1 MVLDAL
7 RTLSNFKKECCLTI
21 NSSSRF
27 NVAIY
32 FSLSHYFIR
41 FIFSELF
48 VYICEEGN

>member
-21 NSSSRF
+21 NSRF
-27 NVAIY
+27 YVAIY
-32 FSLSHYFIR
+32 FSLFHYFIR